1 MKELFSIFTS
11 PLGLP
16 INPLWEY
23 IILAVVEAIAH
34 KAAWEISPSGSF
46 GSLIFWGAKF
56 AVTISVWA
64 VLYGLIVAAKFVI
77 AHWIWFTLGTA
88 TITLSGIVVL
98 NLMKNRNISH
108 TQ

>member
-1 MKELFSIFTS
+1 MKELYSILTS

-16 INPLWEY
+16 IDPLWEY
-23 IILAVVEAIAH
+23 IILAAVEVFAH
-34 KAAWEISPSGSF
+34 KAAWEFSPGGSF

-56 AVTISVWA
+56 AVTISAWA
-64 VLYGLIVAAKFVI
+64 VLYGIIVAAKFVI
-77 AHWIWFTLGTA
+77 AHWIWFALGTA